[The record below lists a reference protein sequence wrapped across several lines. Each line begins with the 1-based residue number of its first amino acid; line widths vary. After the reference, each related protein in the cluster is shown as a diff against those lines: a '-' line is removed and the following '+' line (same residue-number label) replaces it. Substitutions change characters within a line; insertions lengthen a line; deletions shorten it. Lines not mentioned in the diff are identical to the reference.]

1 MSHTTG
7 YLKRQSD
14 LLKRLM
20 IFIRERFEPVSHL
33 LMIFVFWYAHLMLS
47 GGEASL
53 FEGLLMFSA
62 TTLFFL
68 KLRFYDEIKDYETDK
83 ILNPKRPLARGLLSI
98 DETKTLIIITWPS
111 ILIFFALVS
120 LKAVVP
126 ALIALIYGV
135 LMYYEFFIPKMIRP
149 HLTTY
154 ATSHTV
160 VTLFLSLA
168 LLCAHQDKALTE
180 LTPEQVLFAVMSWLL
195 FNIFELGRKTYQ
207 KSEEREGVDTYSII
221 WTRPGAVVLVLIQA
235 VVAVSIGPFIGLA
248 LKIAWSIVG
257 LLALFG
263 LWYILDTRVISAKIY
278 RLMSSF
284 IIVLIYLTLIFSPL
298 IDQIF

>member
-7 YLKRQSD
+7 YLKKQKD
-14 LLKRLM
+14 LLKRLL
-20 IFIRERFEPVSHL
+20 IFIQERFEPVSHL
-33 LMIFVFWYAHLMLS
+33 LMIFVFWYAHLMIS
-47 GGEASL
+47 QTETSL
-53 FEGLLMFSA
+53 TENILMFCA
-62 TTLFFL
+62 TALFFL

-83 ILNPKRPLARGLLSI
+83 IINPQRPLARGLLSI
-98 DETKTLIIITWPS
+98 DETKTFILITWPL
-111 ILIFFALVS
+111 ILVCFIMVS
-120 LKAVVP
+120 SNAIVP

-135 LMYYEFFIPKMIRP
+135 LMYYEFFIPKLIRP

-168 LLCAHQDKALTE
+168 LLCAHQDKNLTE
-180 LTPEQVLFAVMSWLL
+180 LSKEQVLFAVMSWLL

-207 KSEEREGVDTYSII
+207 KSEERVGVDTYSSI

-235 VVAVSIGPFIGLA
+235 VVAILIGPFAGLA
-248 LKIAWSIVG
+248 LTIAWITVG
-257 LLALFG
+257 FLAIFG
-263 LWYILDTRVISAKIY
+263 VWYILDTRIISAKTY

-284 IIVLIYLTLIFSPL
+284 IIVLIYLILIITPS
-298 IDQIF
+298 IDHII